1 MLWDQLQQ
9 GPRPPNLVT
18 TQPRGPHV
26 NGRLLCPPPAWL
38 KQRDSGATT
47 TSAKS
52 DTNSVQNL
60 SENSNLVTSQQST
73 KVGVLNCYHGLHGSA
88 APCKWLPGFPI
99 GNGEIRPLTE

>member
-60 SENSNLVTSQQST
+60 SGNSNLVTSQQST
-73 KVGVLNCYHGLHGSA
+73 KVGVLNCRA